1 MKKLLLL
8 IIPLIF
14 LTGCIRIPRIGNS
27 NVVVTSY
34 GAYQIENLV
43 KREDHSTSSKVFYVL
58 EKDKYAS
65 RPDNISVE
73 MGTNYY
79 SKNDYM
85 TFVRAIQTQ
94 LYQQVGRNA
103 KIYGSALSNKSGDVV
118 YKFIITKDNEKT
130 VATQYYVV
138 GDYKYV
144 LVYETNFSGNKDID
158 DAAYTIAYTFEWKN

>member
-79 SKNDYM
+79 
-85 TFVRAIQTQ
+85 TFS
-94 LYQQVGRNA
+94 YFSNA
-103 KIYGSALSNKSGDVV
+103 
-118 YKFIITKDNEKT
+118 
-130 VATQYYVV
+130 YVSR
-138 GDYKYV
+138 
-144 LVYETNFSGNKDID
+144 F
-158 DAAYTIAYTFEWKN
+158 